1 MGRVDPPPPSDTTQT
16 CAGENRYIVPEKFV
30 SAELA
35 KNSGVATH
43 GGSDFYPT
51 HFFIEKILGHE
62 DGKWSIDV
70 YQAVDMGICGILA
83 FRSILNGN
91 MPIKVPNLRN
101 KEERDAWRHD
111 NACTNAAVAGDQVLP
126 CSSYPERTLDP
137 EEVARNR
144 AIWEKRQ
151 GRG

>member
-1 MGRVDPPPPSDTTQT
+1 M
-16 CAGENRYIVPEKFV
+16 PEKFV

-91 MPIKVPNLRN
+91 TPVRVPDLRN
-101 KEERDAWRHD
+101 RDERDAWRHD
-111 NACTNAAVAGDQVLP
+111 NACTNAAVAGIRYCHALP
-126 CSSYPERTLDP
+126 IRSGRLTLGKLP
-137 EEVARNR
+137 ATVRS
-144 AIWEKRQ
+144 
-151 GRG
+151 G